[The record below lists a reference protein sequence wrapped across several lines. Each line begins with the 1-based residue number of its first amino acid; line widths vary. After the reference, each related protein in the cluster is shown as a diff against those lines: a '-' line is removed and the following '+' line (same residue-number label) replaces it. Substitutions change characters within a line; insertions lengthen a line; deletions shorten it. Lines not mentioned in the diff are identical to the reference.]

1 MVLILAILALG
12 FNSLMNMPSGEDPV
26 VNFPRFFIVAV
37 YPGASPIDLED
48 QVVDPLESRIN
59 ELDEIKKV
67 KSTIEDGL
75 AIVDVEY
82 EFEVDREEKYQ
93 EIIREVNIARAELP
107 KDLYLLEVQ
116 EFNSSDVN
124 IFQMALLSQK
134 SSYADLED
142 MAEDLVD
149 QLEKVKGIKKVES
162 WGYPEQ
168 EVRVELNLEKIA
180 QLGIPLDYIYGAIQ
194 SENLNI
200 PGGAVQLNTRRFN
213 VKTSGDFDA
222 LEDIENT
229 VVFAAEGDITLLK
242 DVAEVYLTYEEERHK
257 TRFNG
262 KRAVLITASQQDK
275 QNIFKVG
282 DQAWP
287 IIEKFQ
293 DNLSPDM
300 ELIVNFDSILKNV

>member
-1 MVLILAILALG
+1 MKSIITFFVRNTSFTMVLILAILALG
-12 FNSLMNMPSGEDPV
+12 FNSLMNMPRGEDPV

-242 DVAEVYLTYEEERHK
+242 DVAEVYLTYEEERQKKCSGIKK
-257 TRFNG
+257 TIRRF
-262 KRAVLITASQQDK
+262 RLLVIR
-275 QNIFKVG
+275 
-282 DQAWP
+282 
-287 IIEKFQ
+287 
-293 DNLSPDM
+293 
-300 ELIVNFDSILKNV
+300 